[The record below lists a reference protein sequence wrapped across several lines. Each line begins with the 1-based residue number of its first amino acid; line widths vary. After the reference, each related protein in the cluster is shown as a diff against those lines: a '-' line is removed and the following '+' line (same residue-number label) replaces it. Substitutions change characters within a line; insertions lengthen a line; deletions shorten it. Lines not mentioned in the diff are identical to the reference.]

1 MMVPKNLKKDLRLIL
16 KKGRLKSAD
25 DVGEKERQKK
35 GVGEG
40 DSTKK
45 KELTI

>member
-35 GVGEG
+35 GWGKEIRQ
-40 DSTKK
+40 KK
-45 KELTI
+45 KN